1 MGALHEGHLAL
12 IRRARRLSDP
22 LVVSLFVNPTQFAP
36 GEDFRRYPRDLA
48 ADRRLLTAEGVDIL
62 FAPAAAD
69 VYPEDFDTYVVPG
82 DLTRRLEGKYRPTHF
97 RGVATIVL
105 KLLNLVQPRL
115 AVFGQKDLKP
125 SLVIEKMTA
134 DLNVPVKIVVA
145 PTVREPDGLALSSRN
160 RYLTQEERRRALALS
175 RSLFAAKSK
184 IEAGERSAV
193 KIKQSI
199 RRRLRR
205 ADADIDYVS
214 VADRQNLR
222 ELKRISGVVAIS
234 LACRIGSVRLIDN
247 IVVKVR

>member
-1 MGALHEGHLAL
+1 
-12 IRRARRLSDP
+12 
-22 LVVSLFVNPTQFAP
+22 
-36 GEDFRRYPRDLA
+36 
-48 ADRRLLTAEGVDIL
+48 
-62 FAPAAAD
+62 
-69 VYPEDFDTYVVPG
+69 
-82 DLTRRLEGKYRPTHF
+82 
-97 RGVATIVL
+97 
-105 KLLNLVQPRL
+105 
-115 AVFGQKDLKP
+115 
-125 SLVIEKMTA
+125 
-134 DLNVPVKIVVA
+134 VKIVVA